1 MCLNMY
7 SVEFVLTCE
16 SFMLWQA
23 LLRSDLPF
31 YMVPFATGDL
41 AFKKPE
47 VCAVTIRLIFLYSRL
62 LFPDIF
68 VFFFFPSKVS
78 FGPKG
83 NLPFPLPLAQ
93 NLLDKK
99 RKKKKKK
106 SLSQNIDLAI

>member
-1 MCLNMY
+1 MY
-7 SVEFVLTCE
+7 SVEYVLTCE

-41 AFKKPE
+41 AFKIPE

-62 LFPDIF
+62 LFPEYLS
-68 VFFFFPSKVS
+68 FFFFGKVS
-78 FGPKG
+78 FGPEG

-93 NLLDKK
+93 NLLG
-99 RKKKKKK
+99 KK
-106 SLSQNIDLAI
+106 SFKSNY

>member
-1 MCLNMY
+1 MY
-7 SVEFVLTCE
+7 SVEYILTCE

-62 LFPDIF
+62 LFPEYLSL
-68 VFFFFPSKVS
+68 FFFLLLKSKFWPRGESPLPPSL
-78 FGPKG
+78 GPKLTG
-83 NLPFPLPLAQ
+83 
-93 NLLDKK
+93 
-99 RKKKKKK
+99 KKK
-106 SLSQNIDLAI
+106 SLSFKSNY